1 MNFEKDRVIIF
12 PNRGGYFSYKVIGD
26 DAVIIHDL
34 LHYKLRNKIV
44 VFTKDALAKVVDTL
58 KMYSISFEVMGEAKY
73 TFLNNN
79 YLTFKSKAY
88 QALDKEDRINNI
100 VKKIEA
106 LDSKRLDNLLKIIED
121 FLYES

>member
-1 MNFEKDRVIIF
+1 
-12 PNRGGYFSYKVIGD
+12 
-26 DAVIIHDL
+26 
-34 LHYKLRNKIV
+34 
-44 VFTKDALAKVVDTL
+44 
-58 KMYSISFEVMGEAKY
+58 MGEARY

-79 YLTFKSKAY
+79 YLTFKYKAY

>member
-1 MNFEKDRVIIF
+1 M
-12 PNRGGYFSYKVIGD
+12 
-26 DAVIIHDL
+26 
-34 LHYKLRNKIV
+34 
-44 VFTKDALAKVVDTL
+44 DTL
-58 KMYSISFEVMGEAKY
+58 KMYSISFEIMGEARY

-100 VKKIEA
+100 VKKIEV